1 LNQAYQVNNKG
12 SLLRAVRSQEIN
24 NVGTAALGCP
34 VEQSSMGAIA
44 KLMRRN
50 SIFLTILIFLIS
62 CSPRDFLTRRLAVD
76 LIAASDEFNRPQQ
89 FVLQIGVVSNKDYA
103 SPEYLVLQHRGWI
116 SAVSAPCPQ
125 GLVPPPCWDVSLT
138 TSGVDTVHAIIPA
151 NEAGRSSLI
160 IPAAKRELVAITGV
174 SKQGSSAD
182 VEFTWKWAPMNEI
195 GGALYSSDVQYKST
209 VGFRQYDD
217 GWRIIEVTPRTSQSI
232 VDALKNA
239 EPVQ

>member
-1 LNQAYQVNNKG
+1 MPTFLRSYLRRLF
-12 SLLRAVRSQEIN
+12 LL
-24 NVGTAALGCP
+24 LYP
-34 VEQSSMGAIA
+34 V
-44 KLMRRN
+44 LL
-50 SIFLTILIFLIS
+50 FLAS
-62 CSPRDFLTRRLAVD
+62 CSPRDFLTRRLATD

-103 SPEYLVLQHRGWI
+103 SPESLVLQHHGWI
-116 SAVSAPCPQ
+116 SATSAPCPQ
-125 GLVPPPCWDVSLT
+125 GLAPPPCWDISLT

-151 NEAGRSSLI
+151 NEAGRSSLAI
-160 IPAAKRELVAITGV
+160 LAAKRQLVGVTGI

-182 VEFTWKWAPMNEI
+182 VEFKWVWAPMNEI
-195 GGALYSSDVQYKST
+195 GAALYSGDVLYKST

-217 GWRIIEVTPRTSQSI
+217 GWRVVEVTPRPSQSI